1 MKVHQFMVCFG
12 SFRDIQDFVAL
23 ASGQSVTLSVGGDR
37 FQVNATSFMGMF
49 ALNCRKPQRVT
60 VDCSEEELEQLLAT
74 FDRFL
79 VK

>member
-1 MKVHQFMVCFG
+1 MREFMVRFR

-23 ASGQSVTLSVGGDR
+23 ASKQSLTLRVGGDR

-60 VDCSEEELEQLLAT
+60 VDCSQEELDYLLIT
-74 FDRFL
+74 FERFL
-79 VK
+79 AN